1 MITLDP
7 VTGMPDDIDPPLAQ
21 ALAGLVA
28 SGLIQPDPALVPL
41 AAARRMNEAV
51 LGSYA
56 EPRPDVDRVEQF
68 GVPGHQGRDI
78 QGNGQGNVQVKV
90 IWPTSARPVGGPV
103 LLYCHGGGFTFAS
116 MHTHER
122 AMRVMALAA
131 GVPVVGVEYRRTPE
145 HPYPAA
151 LEDARAVYDWLRS
164 GGLAGGD
171 PKIAVFGDSAGGT
184 LSFAL
189 VRSLLDAGLRAPDA
203 AGLIYPMMN
212 TATDSASH
220 KRYGDGRYGL
230 SSARV
235 SWFWDQYLGKIAHRA
250 DPVAVPA
257 LAGVSGFPPT
267 ALFHAQCDCLVDD
280 SLVLAGKLKQAGI
293 AHTLHRFDQATH
305 GFLAMGNLY
314 SPADA
319 ALQLIARQ
327 TADLIRSG

>member
-7 VTGMPDDIDPPLAQ
+7 NTGMPDDIDPPLAQ

-28 SGLIQPDPALVPL
+28 SGLVQPDPALVPL
-41 AAARRMNEAV
+41 GTARRMNEAV
-51 LGSYA
+51 LGLYA

-68 GVPGHQGRDI
+68 GVQGPH
-78 QGNGQGNVQVKV
+78 GLVQVKV
-90 IWPTSARPVGGPV
+90 IWPTPARAVGGPV

-122 AMRVMALAA
+122 AMRVMALGA
-131 GVPVVGVEYRRTPE
+131 GVPVVGIEYRRTPE

-151 LEDARAVYDWLRS
+151 LDDARAVYDWLRAGGLS

-184 LSFAL
+184 LAFAL
-189 VRSLLDAGLRAPDA
+189 VRALLDAGLRAPDA

-212 TATDSASH
+212 TATNSASH
-220 KRYGDGRYGL
+220 ARFGDGRHGL

-235 SWFWDQYLGKIAHRA
+235 MWFWDQYLGKPLDRSDA
-250 DPVAVPA
+250 VAVPA
-257 LAGVSGFPPT
+257 LASVAGFPPT
-267 ALFHAQCDCLVDD
+267 ALFYAQCDCLADD
-280 SLVLAGKLKQAGI
+280 TLALAAKLGQAGV
-293 AHTLHRFDQATH
+293 AHTLHRFDRATH

-314 SPADA
+314 PPADA

>member
-1 MITLDP
+1 MSKTDP
-7 VTGMPDDIDPPLAQ
+7 ATGMPDDIDPPLAQ

-28 SGLIQPDPALVPL
+28 SGLIQPDPALVSL
-41 AAARRMNEAV
+41 ATARRMNEAV

-56 EPRPDVDRVEQF
+56 EPRPDVDRTEQF
-68 GVPGHQGRDI
+68 GVPGI
-78 QGNGQGNVQVKV
+78 NGNVQVKV
-90 IWPTSARPVGGPV
+90 IWPTAARPTGGPV
-103 LLYCHGGGFTFAS
+103 LLYCHGGGFSFAS

-131 GVPVVGVEYRRTPE
+131 GVPIVGIDYRRTPE

-151 LEDARAVYDWLRS
+151 LEDARAVYDWLRA

-184 LSFAL
+184 LAFAL
-189 VRSLLDAGLRAPDA
+189 VRSLLDAGRRAPDA

-220 KRYGDGRYGL
+220 ARYGDGRYGL

-235 SWFWDQYLGKIAHRA
+235 TWFWDQYLRRPADRA
-250 DPVAVPA
+250 DAVAVPA
-257 LAGVSGFPPT
+257 LASTAGFPPT
-267 ALFHAQCDCLVDD
+267 ALFYAQCDCLVDD
-280 SLVLAGKLKQAGI
+280 TLALAAKLKQSGVP
-293 AHTLHRFDQATH
+293 HTLHPFERATH

-314 SPADA
+314 PPADA

-327 TADLIRSG
+327 TADLIR